1 MSDSLLKVRDL
12 SVTFGSTARGTSA
25 VRNVSFD
32 VAAGEVVGIVGES
45 GSGKSVTCR
54 AILGL
59 LPETAEVTGQVEYNG
74 NDLLSMDSEGLRQVR
89 GRDVSMVFQN
99 PASHLDPLMAVG
111 MQVAEPLIHHQNASA
126 AQAREAAIQR
136 LREVQLDRP
145 EQRVDNY
152 PHQLSGGM
160 KQRVMI
166 AAAIACDPGLLLA
179 DEPTTALDVT
189 VQSRVLELL
198 KTLNQQH
205 QLSIVLVSHDLAVVA
220 QVCDRVLVMR
230 HGEIIEHGS
239 TAQII
244 DTPQHPYTQQ
254 LIESQPSR
262 MTMRPESS
270 IDGQVPLD
278 VIDVDVEFDLPGRR
292 KLRALDGVSI
302 QLRKAS
308 R

>member
-1 MSDSLLKVRDL
+1 MSEALLKVRDL
-12 SVTFGSTARGTSA
+12 SVTFGSTAPGAPA
-25 VRNVSFD
+25 VRNISFD

-59 LPETAEVTGQVEYNG
+59 LPATAEVTGQVEYNG
-74 NDLLSMDSEGLRQVR
+74 RDLLSMDSEGLRHVR

-111 MQVAEPLIHHQNASA
+111 LQVAEPLIHHQNTSA
-126 AQAREAAIQR
+126 TQAREAAIQS

-166 AAAIACDPGLLLA
+166 AAAVACDPGLLLA

-189 VQSRVLELL
+189 VQSRVL
-198 KTLNQQH
+198 
-205 QLSIVLVSHDLAVVA
+205 
-220 QVCDRVLVMR
+220 
-230 HGEIIEHGS
+230 
-239 TAQII
+239 
-244 DTPQHPYTQQ
+244 
-254 LIESQPSR
+254 
-262 MTMRPESS
+262 
-270 IDGQVPLD
+270 
-278 VIDVDVEFDLPGRR
+278 
-292 KLRALDGVSI
+292 
-302 QLRKAS
+302 
-308 R
+308 